1 MYNYSSDEVGVYCIC
16 ELEGSLLIRAPSDKG
31 FSLTWTVRNIFEDEH
46 YSMPY
51 FCWLQVHSMIKYVSL
66 SNLTKC

>member
-1 MYNYSSDEVGVYCIC
+1 MYNYYSDKVGVYYIC
-16 ELEGSLLIRAPSDKG
+16 KLEGCILIRASSDKG

-51 FCWLQVHSMIKYVSL
+51 CCCLQVHSMVRYVSL
-66 SNLTKC
+66 SNLTDC